1 MAPQINYRYL
11 KSILST
17 SEIKKK
23 MIQNYGFLSRVHLNK
38 VENHEKDSSTKH
50 KYDERKCDLW
60 DSNQ

>member
-1 MAPQINYRYL
+1 
-11 KSILST
+11 
-17 SEIKKK
+17 

-60 DSNQ
+60 DSNQWLFNKK